1 MGWTTI
7 FRRVFIYNKGV
18 VMDENNNG
26 IGAIRHSLAHL
37 LAYSVKQLYPGS
49 HNAIGP
55 AIENGFYQDFEMS
68 GTISQEDLPK
78 IETKMKEA
86 LTVWRGFERK
96 EVTLDEALEI
106 FADNKY
112 KQELAREFAEGGK
125 TLTVYTSGD
134 FVDLCKG
141 GHVENIATIDPE
153 GFKLTKTAGAYWRG
167 DEKNIMLTRIYGVAF
182 ATKEELENY
191 LQMQE
196 EAKKRDHR
204 RLGKELDLFIFS
216 DLVGSGLPLYMPNG
230 TVVRNG
236 LIEYSEKVREL
247 VGFQKVWSPHITKKE
262 LYEASGHWNK
272 FGDQLLLVKSQET
285 SDELVM
291 KPMNCP
297 HHAQIYAAR
306 PRSYRD
312 LPLKLMETATN
323 YRDEKSGE
331 MHGLSRV
338 RSLTQDD
345 SHTYCRP
352 EQVDEV
358 FDQLIEKVQDFYRT
372 IDMSLSLRL
381 SLRDKSDAFL
391 GPQNLWDFGQNKLAE
406 IAKRNKLDYYAEE
419 GEAAFYG
426 PKLDFMAEDA
436 IGRKWQ
442 LATIQF
448 DFVQPERFALE
459 YTDQEG
465 EKKRPIMI
473 HCAIM
478 GSVDRFFS
486 VYIEHTAGKFPVW
499 LAPEQ
504 LRIIQVKDSK
514 QLDGFVEKIA
524 AIAHENGIRTTV
536 DHSNES
542 VGKKIRAAEMMKI
555 PYTVVVGEK
564 ELESGRL
571 SPRIRADLVVG
582 GSIEASYPF
591 ENFIVTIANEA
602 RARAQKSSL

>member
-1 MGWTTI
+1 M
-7 FRRVFIYNKGV
+7 
-18 VMDENNNG
+18 ENSNS
-26 IGAIRHSLAHL
+26 IKAVRHSLSHL

-49 HNAIGP
+49 QNAIGP
-55 AIENGFYQDFEMS
+55 AVESGFYQDFEIK
-68 GTISQEDLPK
+68 GTISEEDLPK
-78 IETKMKEA
+78 VEAKMREILK
-86 LTVWRGFERK
+86 TWQGFERK
-96 EVTLDEALEI
+96 EVNLDEALEI

-125 TLTVYTSGD
+125 TLTVYTSGE

-141 GHVENIATIDPE
+141 GHVDDISVINLDS
-153 GFKLTKTAGAYWRG
+153 FKITKTAGAYWRG

-204 RLGKELDLFIFS
+204 KLGKELDLFVFS

-236 LIEYSEKVREL
+236 LIEYSEEVREQA
-247 VGFQKVWSPHITKKE
+247 GFQRVWSPHITKKE
-262 LYEASGHWNK
+262 LYEVSGHWNK

-306 PRSYRD
+306 PKSYRD

-345 SHTYCRP
+345 SHTYCRQD
-352 EQVDEV
+352 QVDEV
-358 FDQLIEKVQDFYRT
+358 FDQLIIKVQDFYRT
-372 IDMSLSLRL
+372 IDMPLSLRL
-381 SLRDKSDAFL
+381 SLRDESDAFL
-391 GPQNLWDFGQNKLAE
+391 GAQELWDYGQSKLTE
-406 IAKRNKLDYYAEE
+406 IAQRNKLDYYAEE

-459 YTDQEG
+459 YTDEKG
-465 EKKRPIMI
+465 EKERPIMI

-486 VYIEHTAGKFPVW
+486 VYIEHTGGKFPVW

-504 LRIIQVKDSK
+504 LRIIQVKDSEE
-514 QLDGFVEKIA
+514 LNNFVDKIA
-524 AIAHENGIRTTV
+524 TAARDNRVRISIDR
-536 DHSNES
+536 SNES
-542 VGKKIRAAEMMKI
+542 VGKKIRAAEMMKV
-555 PYTVVVGEK
+555 PYSVVIGEK
-564 ELESGRL
+564 ELESGQL
-571 SPRIRADLVVG
+571 TVRIRSDLAVEG
-582 GSIEASYPF
+582 RSEQSLPY
-591 ENFIVTIANEA
+591 ENLIQSIANEA
-602 RARAQKSSL
+602 KGRVQTSSL